1 MLDIQILIYSCNFNF
16 FEKQKQQEKY
26 DGAVEKFGRKS
37 LHILSRNSKP
47 TFYAC

>member
-1 MLDIQILIYSCNFNF
+1 MFDIQILIYSCNFNF
-16 FEKQKQQEKY
+16 FEKQESEKY
-26 DGAVEKFGRKS
+26 DGAIEKFGRKS